1 MRVLTGEPAE
11 LDQAALDQRLR
22 EEYDANK
29 ESEVIRVAKEEE
41 KIRNMQKMVN
51 PQRHSAHHKSHR
63 EASKGSD
70 AASYKSQASRGNKFA
85 AGKDAMAGSGF
96 NVAAGSNRVPSER
109 SGKQS
114 TASPNTGLAGT
125 KYAESPSRRHTS
137 KFEETSP

>member
-51 PQRHSAHHKSHR
+51 PQRHSAHHKSHHG
-63 EASKGSD
+63 ALD
-70 AASYKSQASRGNKFA
+70 AI
-85 AGKDAMAGSGF
+85 D
-96 NVAAGSNRVPSER
+96 VC
-109 SGKQS
+109 
-114 TASPNTGLAGT
+114 T
-125 KYAESPSRRHTS
+125 
-137 KFEETSP
+137 